1 MSLAEKVQSLKSVRV
16 TESERIAILTLA
28 NPPVNAVAPAVLD
41 ELNHALTAIEHEANI
56 LAVVITGGPTRF
68 FSAGADVA
76 AFQRHTEAQNVEYS
90 KKGLTLFDRIEVF
103 PKPVVAAVNGF
114 AFGGG
119 AELALACDVRI
130 FAESAKFG
138 LPEIT
143 LGILPGWGGM
153 QRLSNMVG
161 RGRTLEISLSGRQVD
176 AKEAAAIGLATA
188 AVPDA
193 ELAAR
198 ALSVAKQLGA
208 MPGMATKEIK
218 ARMADGAGRPLSE
231 SLPKDVE
238 ALMRLM
244 KSEDAKEGRT
254 AFFEKRPPKFQGR

>member
-1 MSLAEKVQSLKSVRV
+1 MSLAEKVQSLKSLRI
-16 TESERIAILTLA
+16 TESDHVAILTLA
-28 NPPVNAVAPAVLD
+28 NPPVNALAPAVLD
-41 ELNHALTAIEHEANI
+41 DLNQALTAIEQSPEIHAI
-56 LAVVITGGPTRF
+56 VITGGATRF
-68 FSAGADVA
+68 FSAGADVS
-76 AFQRHTEAQNVEYS
+76 AFQRHTEQQNAGYS
-90 KKGLTLFDRIEVF
+90 QKGLDLFDRIEVF
-103 PKPVVAAVNGF
+103 PKAVVAAVNGF

-153 QRLSNMVG
+153 QRLSNMIG
-161 RGRTLEISLSGRQVD
+161 RGRTLEISLSGRQVG
-176 AKEAAAIGLATA
+176 AKEAQAIGLATV

-193 ELAAR
+193 ELASK
-198 ALSVAKQLGA
+198 ALATAKQLGA
-208 MPGMATKEIK
+208 MPWMATKEIK
-218 ARMADGAGRPLSE
+218 ARMANGAGRPLSE

-244 KSEDAKEGRT
+244 KSDDAKEART